1 MKKLLSVLLFLFV
14 LSVAH
19 AQQSCANYP
28 YGSGETDVQDVQ
40 GGTKILATAGVSVA
54 MDDIDSIH
62 DAREEATIEAKALIA
77 KFLNEDI
84 SSDSKIDKIVNES
97 KQADGQSVKV
107 DRKELINRV
116 KSLRNSA
123 KALLRGVVTLGSC
136 YTKGRELR
144 VTVGLKPETIK
155 SAENLAG
162 SINSSMSKQPTPQSG
177 TAAGSKVNG
186 GSESSGSGVS
196 QPLRG
201 MDEHSNSEKLKTF

>member
-1 MKKLLSVLLFLFV
+1 MNKLIYTISCLFALTT
-14 LSVAH
+14 AQ

-40 GGTKILATAGVSVA
+40 GGTRILATAGVSVA

-97 KQADGQSVKV
+97 KQSDGQSVKI
-107 DRKELINRV
+107 DRKELVSRV

-162 SINSSMSKQPTPQSG
+162 SIKSSVSKEPTLRSG
-177 TAAGSKVNG
+177 TSTGQGSAS
-186 GSESSGSGVS
+186 SESSGSGAS

-201 MDEHSNSEKLKTF
+201 MDGHSNSDKLKTF

>member
-1 MKKLLSVLLFLFV
+1 MNKLISVFLCLFAL
-14 LSVAH
+14 ATAN

-40 GGTKILATAGVSVA
+40 GGTRILATAGVSVA

-97 KQADGQSVKV
+97 KQSDGQSVKI
-107 DRKELINRV
+107 DRKELVSRV

-162 SINSSMSKQPTPQSG
+162 SIKSSVSKEPTLQSG
-177 TAAGSKVNG
+177 TSTGQGSG
-186 GSESSGSGVS
+186 SSESSGSGAS

-201 MDEHSNSEKLKTF
+201 MDGHSNSDKLKTF